1 MDPRTPVIVG
11 AAQRTYREDPPQP
24 LHQMAEVARA
34 AVPPKLL
41 SRLQSVA
48 VVESFSWPVADPGA
62 ALSAELGIEPC
73 ETVRS
78 ARGGNGPLALLG
90 DAAQRVTDGVIDAAL
105 VVGAEAMTPYMRA
118 VKAGEETGWADP
130 GGEPGRVVG
139 ADRDAS
145 HPLESEAG
153 LIAPIFYYP
162 LIEHAHR
169 AAAGRSVDEHAD
181 WVASWWS
188 RFSDVAAAHE
198 HAWSRTALSAEEVA
212 SPGGGNRLVSSP
224 YTKVMNANIQVDQAA
239 AVVVCSAET
248 ADAIGVPRDEWV
260 FVHGS
265 AGAED
270 EWFVGERADLHR
282 SPAIAAIFDALG
294 RPEVEHL
301 DLYSCFPSAVQTAAL
316 ELGLDLDAVT
326 PTVTGGLAF
335 FGGPA
340 NNYTTHSVVTLVDR
354 LRESPSQPTRGLAT
368 AVGWYLTKHHALLL
382 GSEPAAYRSHAPS
395 PGVART
401 PIVEGGGSAGVVE
414 SFTALYDRDGSPTM
428 GIVAAR
434 LGGGRAFGRSHD
446 PQVVGELLATEAIGR
461 TVRVD
466 GAEFS
471 FA

>member
-34 AVPPKLL
+34 AVPEKLL
-41 SRLQSVA
+41 RKLQSVA
-48 VVESFSWPVADPGA
+48 VVDSFSWPAADPGR
-62 ALSAELGIEPC
+62 ALSEELGITPC

-90 DAAQRVTDGVIDAAL
+90 DAAQRVADGVCDAAL

-118 VKAGEETGWADP
+118 VKAGEQTGWADP

-139 ADRDAS
+139 KDRDAS
-145 HPLESEAG
+145 HPLETEAG

-169 AAAGRSVDEHAD
+169 AAAGRTAEEHVA

-188 RFSDVAAAHE
+188 RFSDVAAEHE
-198 HAWSRTALSAEEVA
+198 HAWSRTRLGAEEVA
-212 SPGGGNRLVSSP
+212 TAGGANRLVSSP

-239 AVVVCSAET
+239 GVVVCSAEA
-248 ADAIGVPRDEWV
+248 ADAAGVPRDEWV

-270 EWFVGERADLHR
+270 RWFVGERPELHR
-282 SPAIAAIFDALG
+282 SPAIAAIFEALG

-316 ELGLDLDAVT
+316 EMGLSLDDAT

-354 LRESPSQPTRGLAT
+354 LREEPGRGLAT

-382 GSEPAAYRSHAPS
+382 GSEPAPFASHAPS
-395 PGVART
+395 IPEEAIEVVPGD
-401 PIVEGGGSAGVVE
+401 GSAAQVE
-414 SFTALYDRDGSPTM
+414 SYTALYDRDGTPTM

-434 LGGGRAFGRSHD
+434 VDGGRAFGKSHD
-446 PQVVGELLATEAIGR
+446 LDTVAALLDGEALGR
-461 TVRVD
+461 EVRID
-466 GAEFS
+466 GSAFTL
-471 FA
+471 

>member
-34 AVPPKLL
+34 AVPAKLL
-41 SRLQSVA
+41 PKLQSVA
-48 VVESFSWPVADPGA
+48 VVDSFSWPVADPGN
-62 ALSAELGIEPC
+62 ALSQELGITPW

-90 DAAQRVTDGVIDAAL
+90 DAAHRICEGVLDAAL

-118 VKAGEETGWADP
+118 VKAGEETGWVDP

-145 HPLESEAG
+145 HPLESQAG

-169 AAAGRSVDEHAD
+169 AAAGRTVEEHVD

-188 RFSDVAAAHE
+188 RFSDVAAEHE
-198 HAWSRTALSAEEVA
+198 DAWSRGRLSAAEVA
-212 SPGGGNRLVSSP
+212 TPGGANRLVSSP

-248 ADAIGVPRDEWV
+248 ADAIGVPHDEWV

-270 EWFVGERADLHR
+270 EWFVGERSELHR
-282 SPAIAAIFDALG
+282 SPAIAAIFEALG

-316 ELGLDLDAVT
+316 EMGLDLDAVT

-354 LRESPSQPTRGLAT
+354 LREEPGRGLAT
-368 AVGWYLTKHHALLL
+368 AVGWYLTKHHAVLL
-382 GSEPAAYRSHAPS
+382 GSEPEAFRSHAPS
-395 PGVART
+395 PGGGRT
-401 PIVEGGGSAGVVE
+401 TIVEGDGSTGVVE
-414 SFTALYDRDGSPTM
+414 SFTALYDRDGTPTM
-428 GIVAAR
+428 GIVAAK
-434 LGGGRAFGRSHD
+434 LDGGRAFAKSHD
-446 PQVVGELLATEAIGR
+446 PGTVAALLDGEAVGRE
-461 TVRVD
+461 VRID
-466 GAEFS
+466 GAELS

>member
-11 AAQRTYREDPPQP
+11 ASQRTYREDPPQP
-24 LHQMAEVARA
+24 CAQMEQVAREA
-34 AVPPKLL
+34 CPSALL
-41 SRLQSVA
+41 SKLQSVA
-48 VVESFSWPVADPGA
+48 VVDSFSWPVADPGR
-62 ALSAELGIEPC
+62 ALSDALGIRPC

-78 ARGGNGPLALLG
+78 ARGGNGPLALIG
-90 DAAQRVTDGVIDAAL
+90 DAAQRIATGVLDAAL

-118 VKAGEETGWADP
+118 VKAGEQTGWPDP

-169 AAAGRSVDEHAD
+169 AAAGRAPGEHVD
-181 WVASWWS
+181 WIASWWS
-188 RFSDVAAAHE
+188 RFSDVAAAHPD
-198 HAWSRTALSAEEVA
+198 AWSRAALTPQQIA
-212 SPGGGNRLVSSP
+212 SPADGNRLVSSP

-248 ADAIGVPRDEWV
+248 AQAAGVPRDEWV

-265 AGAED
+265 AGGAEH
-270 EWFVGERADLHR
+270 WFVGSRPQLHR
-282 SPAIAAIFDALG
+282 SPVLKSAFEAVGAPDADH
-294 RPEVEHL
+294 V

-316 ELGLDLDAVT
+316 ELGMDLDAAT

-354 LRESPSQPTRGLAT
+354 LREDPGRALAT
-368 AVGWYLTKHHALLL
+368 AVGWYLTKHHVLTL
-382 GSEPAAYRSHAPS
+382 GSEPEAFVSATVEPRDEP
-395 PGVART
+395 VE
-401 PIVEGGGSAGVVE
+401 IVERVDGPVE
-414 SFTALYDRDGSPTM
+414 AYTALYDRDGTPTM
-428 GIVAAR
+428 GIVATRENGRRAFAKSHDAER
-434 LGGGRAFGRSHD
+434 VAALLESDPLGGAN
-446 PQVVGELLATEAIGR
+446 PL
-461 TVRVD
+461 
-466 GAEFS
+466 
-471 FA
+471 